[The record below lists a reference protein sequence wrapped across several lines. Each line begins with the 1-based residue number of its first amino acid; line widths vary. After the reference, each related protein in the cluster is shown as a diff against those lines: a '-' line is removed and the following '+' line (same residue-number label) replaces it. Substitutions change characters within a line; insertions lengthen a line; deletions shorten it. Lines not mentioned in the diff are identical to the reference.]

1 MFKDIISVIEIYG
14 ELAYGVVNQ
23 SFLEQVMNLCY

>member
-1 MFKDIISVIEIYG
+1 MFKDVIGGIEIYG

-23 SFLEQVMNLCY
+23 HFFDQVMNLCY

>member
-1 MFKDIISVIEIYG
+1 MISVIEIYG

>member
-14 ELAYGVVNQ
+14 ALAYGVVNQ
-23 SFLEQVMNLCY
+23 GFFDQVMNLCY